1 METKGIFKIAFKKSG
16 VMNEIYVS
24 NLDIKPCLLIYQLY
38 LLMFSILSWFYPFSL
53 FLHDLLPYSSTMQIS
68 FSYVQVCHLKKL
80 TKLVHDNFTLKCGH
94 TANFAFNQLR
104 RNVDTI
110 FI

>member
-1 METKGIFKIAFKKSG
+1 METKGIFKIAFKKPG
-16 VMNEIYVS
+16 VMNEIYGS

-38 LLMFSILSWFYPFSL
+38 LLMFSCLGSIPFHVSYMTYCL
-53 FLHDLLPYSSTMQIS
+53 IRRPCRFL
-68 FSYVQVCHLKKL
+68 YVQVCHLKKL
-80 TKLVHDNFTLKCGH
+80 TKPAHDNFTLKCGH
-94 TANFAFNQLR
+94 TTNFAFNQLR